1 MILPWLVTAY
11 CTFVLSGCYVGHE
24 FSLFKGSKKGTGAF
38 PVPFK
43 HFGRRSRL
51 ASLPYVSPLG
61 ISRGELILS
70 VIARKIAVSLVIF

>member
-1 MILPWLVTAY
+1 MVTAY

-24 FSLFKGSKKGTGAF
+24 LFLYCGSKKGTGRF
-38 PVPFK
+38 PPYPSSTSDACL
-43 HFGRRSRL
+43 GGLS
-51 ASLPYVSPLG
+51 YVSPLG